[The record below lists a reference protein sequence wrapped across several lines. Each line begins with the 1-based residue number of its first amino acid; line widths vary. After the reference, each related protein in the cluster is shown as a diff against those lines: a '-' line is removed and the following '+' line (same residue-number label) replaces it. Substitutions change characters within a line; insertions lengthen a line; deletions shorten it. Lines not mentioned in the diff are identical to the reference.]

1 MCRPA
6 EMEKLQMLAQD
17 PRPFQEKQA
26 VLAQVDIESHKLAF
40 SKC

>member
-1 MCRPA
+1 
-6 EMEKLQMLAQD
+6 MLAQD

-26 VLAQVDIESHKLAF
+26 VLAQVNSERLYLSF